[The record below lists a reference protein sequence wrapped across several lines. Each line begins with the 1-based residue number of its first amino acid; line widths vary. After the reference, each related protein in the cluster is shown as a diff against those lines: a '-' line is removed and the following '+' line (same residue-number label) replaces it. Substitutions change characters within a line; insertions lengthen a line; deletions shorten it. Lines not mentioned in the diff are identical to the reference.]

1 MGRCRRTSSIEAG
14 LAEHPR
20 DVGEVHRVGVGIG
33 GQKRGGSNKR
43 NRRFTV
49 RDSDACGELTNECK
63 PRLGNQG
70 GVLHRA
76 GQPHSQ
82 PVTPLIEML
91 TTRLGGGGSE
101 TAPS

>member
-20 DVGEVHRVGVGIG
+20 DVSEVHRVGVGIG
-33 GQKRGGSNKR
+33 GQRRGGSNR
-43 NRRFTV
+43 GNRRFTV
-49 RDSDACGELTNECK
+49 RDSDACGELTNACK

-70 GVLHRA
+70 GVPHRA